1 MDNRPG
7 PGGMARGRSAL
18 AGCHAG
24 QVTTR
29 KRRPARTPAIEHRGW
44 FVAGWV
50 LVLLATL
57 MLGLYLVPS
66 LQAVSPTAMAASFV
80 PHAIV
85 LWALAGLVLFLAG
98 NGWGRAWAAAAL
110 VGGLIHAQVLVPY
123 TSRFPLPPGPQV
135 TVATLNLHFG
145 GADLKALAA
154 SPAAKASVLVL
165 TETTDRARKALSTG
179 AWATSF
185 PHRAGFPDPFM
196 GGTVILSRSPL
207 SEVKRTEERDT
218 GTNAAYRVDTAVGKL
233 VIIGVHP
240 SNPVQDAGVW
250 LRDSQE
256 VLDLAQSVGSKY
268 PRVLVG
274 DFNATLENATLRK
287 FLGRGFADAAATAG
301 SGWQPTYPANG
312 ASPPALTIDHVL
324 TSAQL
329 AAVSTQTFEVP
340 GTDHFGLV
348 AVLQR
353 R

>member
-1 MDNRPG
+1 MP
-7 PGGMARGRSAL
+7 RGHSA
-18 AGCHAG
+18 APGCHAE

-29 KRRPARTPAIEHRGW
+29 KRRPARKPAIAHRGW

-66 LQAVSPTAMAASFV
+66 LQTVSPTAMAASFI

-123 TSRFPLPPGPQV
+123 TSRFPQPPGPRL

-154 SPAAKASVLVL
+154 SPAAKASILVL
-165 TETTDRARKALSTG
+165 TETTG
-179 AWATSF
+179 ATRQVLASGEWAKSF
-185 PHRAGFPDPFM
+185 PHRAGFPEPFL
-196 GGTVILSRSPL
+196 GGTVILSRNPL
-207 SEVKRTEERDT
+207 SELKRTEERAT
-218 GTNAAYRVDTAVGKL
+218 GTNAAFRVETPLGRL
-233 VIIGVHP
+233 VIIGAHP
-240 SNPVQDAGVW
+240 SNPVNDAGVW
-250 LRDSQE
+250 LRDSQTL
-256 VLDLAQSVGSKY
+256 LDLAESVGRKY
-268 PRVLVG
+268 PRVVIG
-274 DFNATLENATLRK
+274 DFNATLESATLRE
-287 FLGRGFADAAATAG
+287 FLGHDFADAAATAG
-301 SGWQPTYPANG
+301 SGWQPTYPANS
-312 ASPPALTIDHVL
+312 ACPPAITIDHVL
-324 TSAQL
+324 TSTEL
-329 AAVSTQTFEVP
+329 VTVSTRTFSVP